1 MSISIPQFKYIKRNN
16 IHQIK
21 IMLATIV
28 IIVAVA
34 VAVPT
39 GATTALTSLEIFAQ
53 NESSSMDQL
62 INDCM

>member
-1 MSISIPQFKYIKRNN
+1 
-16 IHQIK
+16 
-21 IMLATIV
+21 MLATIV

-62 INDCM
+62 INDFMYNNVTAYNALAHYNSTT